1 LILANYGNSGSNKIH
16 ILVPKYFYT
25 TAHVFLKYYLGIFCG
40 GSIAI
45 MDKNS
50 KKVTNVL
57 KLISILIVIFISSLI
72 LSANFVPSKY
82 LKDFSEHPEEE
93 ILPHEVLREQT
104 FSFSDRYVL
113 STGETFKLPDNYN
126 LIPRQIDVEGKKA
139 WLEVSRNG
147 DFVDDQVLA
156 ISDDL
161 GSGWDV
167 YSEDGN
173 ELMFRIYLN
182 DVSQKIDSVSTESVC
197 VIYIEMM

>member
-1 LILANYGNSGSNKIH
+1 
-16 ILVPKYFYT
+16 
-25 TAHVFLKYYLGIFCG
+25 
-40 GSIAI
+40 

-50 KKVTNVL
+50 KKVANVL
-57 KLISILIVIFISSLI
+57 KLLSILIVIFISSLI

-82 LKDFSEHPEEE
+82 LKDFSEHPVEE
-93 ILPHEVLREQT
+93 ILPQEVFEEQT

-126 LIPRQIDVEGKKA
+126 LIPRQIDVEGRMA

-147 DFVDDQVLA
+147 DFVDDEVMP

-161 GSGWDV
+161 ESGWDV

-182 DVSQKIDSVSTESVC
+182 DVYQNKIDSVSTESVC
-197 VIYIEMM
+197 VVYIEMM